1 MPVSDGAPAPRP
13 GRLGVLGWPVSHS
26 RSPQMHR
33 AAFAELGLAGWSY
46 QRLPVPPE
54 LFAELVAA
62 LPAAGFVGA
71 NVTLPHKQAA
81 LALADTASRAAR
93 EIGAANTLSFLPDG
107 SIEAENTDAP
117 GLLAAIGEPLSGR
130 SAVVLGAGG
139 TARAAVWALR
149 EAGAAVAVWN
159 RTAER
164 GAALARELSV
174 ESIERPR
181 AAELLVNATTVGMDE
196 KHPLDEVL
204 SRLALDSDVLTR
216 SGTVVDFVYSR
227 RSTALLIEARQR
239 GKPTVD
245 GLDILAAQGGLSL
258 ARWTGVE
265 APLGT
270 MRRAA
275 EEA

>member
-1 MPVSDGAPAPRP
+1 MPVSDGAPALRP

-33 AAFAELGLAGWSY
+33 AAFAELGLEGWSY

-54 LFAELVAA
+54 LFAELLAA

-71 NVTLPHKQAA
+71 NVTLPHKQVA
-81 LALADTASRAAR
+81 LAAADTATRTAR
-93 EIGAANTLSFLPDG
+93 EIGAANTLSFRPDG
-107 SIEAENTDAP
+107 SLDAENTDAP
-117 GLLAAIGEPLSGR
+117 GLLAAIGEPLAGR

-149 EAGAAVAVWN
+149 EAGASVAVWN
-159 RTAER
+159 RSAER
-164 GAALARELSV
+164 ARTLARELSV
-174 ESIERPR
+174 EQIERPR

-196 KHPLDEVL
+196 RQTIDEVL
-204 SRLALDSDVLTR
+204 SRLALDSDVLAR
-216 SGTVVDFVYSR
+216 SGTVVDFAYT
-227 RSTALLIEARQR
+227 RSPTALLIKARQLGR
-239 GKPTVD
+239 QTVD
-245 GLDILAAQGGLSL
+245 GLDILVAQGGLSFE
-258 ARWTGVE
+258 RWTGIA

-275 EEA
+275 EES

>member
-81 LALADTASRAAR
+81 LALADTASAAAR

-107 SIEAENTDAP
+107 SIVAENTDAP
-117 GLLAAIGEPLSGR
+117 GLVAAIGEPLSGR

-216 SGTVVDFVYSR
+216 SGTVVDFAYSR
-227 RSTALLIEARQR
+227 RSTALLTEARQL

-245 GLDILAAQGGLSL
+245 GLDILVAQGGLSF
-258 ARWTGVE
+258 ARWTGAA
-265 APLGT
+265 APLGA

>member
-1 MPVSDGAPAPRP
+1 MSDAPPALRP

-81 LALADTASRAAR
+81 LALADTATHAAR

-107 SIEAENTDAP
+107 SIDADNTDAP

-164 GAALARELSV
+164 ARALARELSV
-174 ESIERPR
+174 EPIERPR

-196 KHPLDEVL
+196 QHTLDEVL
-204 SRLALDSDVLTR
+204 SRLALDSDVLER
-216 SGTVVDFVYSR
+216 SGTVVDFAYTRSR
-227 RSTALLIEARQR
+227 TVLLIEARQR

-245 GLDILAAQGGLSL
+245 GLDILVAQGGLSF
-258 ARWTGVE
+258 ARWTGVA

-270 MRRAA
+270 MRQAA
-275 EEA
+275 EES

>member
-1 MPVSDGAPAPRP
+1 
-13 GRLGVLGWPVSHS
+13 
-26 RSPQMHR
+26 MHR

-81 LALADTASRAAR
+81 LALADTASAAAR

-107 SIEAENTDAP
+107 SIVAENTDAP
-117 GLLAAIGEPLSGR
+117 GLVAAIGEPLSGR

-216 SGTVVDFVYSR
+216 SGTVVDFAYSR
-227 RSTALLIEARQR
+227 RSTALLTEARQL

-245 GLDILAAQGGLSL
+245 GLDILVAQGGLSF
-258 ARWTGVE
+258 ARWTGAA
-265 APLGT
+265 APLGA

>member
-81 LALADTASRAAR
+81 LALADTASAAAR

-107 SIEAENTDAP
+107 SIVAENTDAP
-117 GLLAAIGEPLSGR
+117 GLVAAIGEPLSGR

-216 SGTVVDFVYSR
+216 SGTVVDFAYSR
-227 RSTALLIEARQR
+227 RSTALLTEARHR
-239 GKPTVD
+239 GMPTVD
-245 GLDILAAQGGLSL
+245 GLDILVAQGGLSF
-258 ARWTGVE
+258 ARWTGAA
-265 APLGT
+265 APLGA

>member
-1 MPVSDGAPAPRP
+1 MPVSDAAPALRP

-54 LFAELVAA
+54 LFAQLLAA

-71 NVTLPHKQAA
+71 NVTLPHKRAA
-81 LALADTASRAAR
+81 LQAADTATRTAR
-93 EIGAANTLSFLPDG
+93 EIGAANTLSFRPDG
-107 SIEAENTDAP
+107 SLDADNTDAP
-117 GLLAAIGEPLSGR
+117 GLLAAIGETVAGR

-149 EAGAAVAVWN
+149 EAGAGVAVWN

-164 GAALARELSV
+164 ARALAGELSV
-174 ESIERPR
+174 EQIERPR
-181 AAELLVNATTVGMDE
+181 AAELLINATTVGMDE
-196 KHPLDEVL
+196 RQTIAEVL

-216 SGTVVDFVYSR
+216 SETVVDFAYT
-227 RSTALLIEARQR
+227 RSPTALLLKARQLGR
-239 GKPTVD
+239 RTVD
-245 GLDILAAQGGLSL
+245 GLDILVAQGGLSFE
-258 ARWTGVE
+258 RWTGI
-265 APLGT
+265 APPLET

-275 EEA
+275 EES